1 MLKEA
6 SAAGKLG
13 PKLYKH
19 MRKILMDEG
28 RGALFV
34 SDYGN
39 LLHQVSCQLA
49 QLVLVLQ
56 LRQLQGSW

>member
-1 MLKEA
+1 
-6 SAAGKLG
+6 
-13 PKLYKH
+13 
-19 MRKILMDEG
+19 MDEG

-49 QLVLVLQ
+49 QLVLAQLVLVLQ